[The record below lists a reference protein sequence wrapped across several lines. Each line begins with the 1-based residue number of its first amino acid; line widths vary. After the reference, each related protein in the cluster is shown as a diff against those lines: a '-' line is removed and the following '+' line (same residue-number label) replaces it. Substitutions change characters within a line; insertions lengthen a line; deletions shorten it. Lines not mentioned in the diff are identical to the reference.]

1 MASDARTK
9 IVLELA
15 AEFVEDH
22 VRTRSAQPF
31 GMAEVKRS
39 LGTRC
44 CRMQRWPWIS
54 GRLTSQ
60 WLADWLDRHPF
71 LLKQGS
77 GTTRGWRPG
86 INTGRPEAAIAAALL
101 GVA

>member
-31 GMAEVKRS
+31 GLAEVKHS
-39 LGTRC
+39 LGTLLREAEVAVDL
-44 CRMQRWPWIS
+44 RS
-54 GRLTSQ
+54 SDEQ
-60 WLADWLDRHPF
+60 WLSDWLDRHPL
-71 LLKQGS
+71 LLKRGS
-77 GTTRGWRPG
+77 GPQERGRRVSTQAPS
-86 INTGRPEAAIAAALL
+86 AAPRL
-101 GVA
+101 G

>member
-1 MASDARTK
+1 MGSDARTT

-31 GMAEVKRS
+31 EMAEVKRS
-39 LGTRC
+39 LGTMLQDAEVIVDLRSTDD
-44 CRMQRWPWIS
+44 RWL
-54 GRLTSQ
+54 G
-60 WLADWLDRHPF
+60 DWLDRHPF

-86 INTGRPEAAIAAALL
+86 INTGALKQR
-101 GVA
+101 

>member
-31 GMAEVKRS
+31 GMAEVRRS
-39 LGTRC
+39 LGTMLQDAEVTVDLR
-44 CRMQRWPWIS
+44 S
-54 GRLTSQ
+54 ADDQ

-86 INTGRPEAAIAAALL
+86 INTGALKQR
-101 GVA
+101 

>member
-1 MASDARTK
+1 MGADARAK

-39 LGTRC
+39 LGTMLQEADVALDLR
-44 CRMQRWPWIS
+44 S
-54 GRLTSQ
+54 ADEQ
-60 WLADWLDRHPF
+60 WLSDWLDRHPF

-77 GTTRGWRPG
+77 GPARAWKPG
-86 INTGRPEAAIAAALL
+86 LNTGAVRR
-101 GVA
+101 G

>member
-1 MASDARTK
+1 MANDARTK

-31 GMAEVKRS
+31 GMTEVKRS
-39 LGTRC
+39 LGT
-44 CRMQRWPWIS
+44 MLQDAAVAVDLMS
-54 GRLTSQ
+54 ADEQ
-60 WLADWLDRHPF
+60 WLTDWLDRHPF

-77 GTTRGWRPG
+77 GPARAWKPG
-86 INTGRPEAAIAAALL
+86 LNTGSLRR
-101 GVA
+101 G

>member
-31 GMAEVKRS
+31 GMAEVRRS
-39 LGTRC
+39 LGTMLQDAEVTVDLR
-44 CRMQRWPWIS
+44 PADD
-54 GRLTSQ
+54 Q

-77 GTTRGWRPG
+77 GSTRGWRPG
-86 INTGRPEAAIAAALL
+86 INTGALKQR
-101 GVA
+101 

>member
-31 GMAEVKRS
+31 GMAEVRRS
-39 LGTRC
+39 LGTMLQDAEVTVDLR
-44 CRMQRWPWIS
+44 PADD
-54 GRLTSQ
+54 Q

-86 INTGRPEAAIAAALL
+86 INTGALKQR
-101 GVA
+101 

>member
-31 GMAEVKRS
+31 GIAEVKRS
-39 LGTRC
+39 LGTMLQDAEMAVDLRSADE
-44 CRMQRWPWIS
+44 QS
-54 GRLTSQ
+54 LTE
-60 WLADWLDRHPF
+60 WLDRHPF
-71 LLKQGS
+71 LLKQGA
-77 GTTRGWRPG
+77 GAARGWRPG
-86 INTGRPEAAIAAALL
+86 INA
-101 GVA
+101 GVLKQR

>member
-22 VRTRSAQPF
+22 VRTQSAQPF

-39 LGTRC
+39 LGTLL
-44 CRMQRWPWIS
+44 QDAGVAVDLGS
-54 GRLTSQ
+54 TDDQ

-86 INTGRPEAAIAAALL
+86 INTGALKQR
-101 GVA
+101 

>member
-1 MASDARTK
+1 MAGDTRTR

-31 GMAEVKRS
+31 EMAEVKRS
-39 LGTRC
+39 LGTMLQDAEVAVDLR
-44 CRMQRWPWIS
+44 S
-54 GRLTSQ
+54 TDDQ
-60 WLADWLDRHPF
+60 WLADWLDRHPL

-77 GTTRGWRPG
+77 GTTRGWKPG
-86 INTGRPEAAIAAALL
+86 LNTGALTR
-101 GVA
+101 A

>member
-1 MASDARTK
+1 MAGDARTR

-39 LGTRC
+39 LGTMLREA
-44 CRMQRWPWIS
+44 QVVADLGPADDRWL
-54 GRLTSQ
+54 G
-60 WLADWLDRHPF
+60 DWLDRHPF
-71 LLKQGS
+71 LLRQGS
-77 GTTRGWRPG
+77 GAARGWRPG
-86 INTGRPEAAIAAALL
+86 LNTGALRPREP
-101 GVA
+101 

>member
-22 VRTRSAQPF
+22 VRTRCAQSF

-39 LGTRC
+39 LGT
-44 CRMQRWPWIS
+44 MLQDADVAVDLGPADD
-54 GRLTSQ
+54 G

-71 LLKQGS
+71 LLKQGA
-77 GTTRGWRPG
+77 GAARGWRPG
-86 INTGRPEAAIAAALL
+86 INTGVLKQR
-101 GVA
+101 

>member
-31 GMAEVKRS
+31 GMAEVRRS
-39 LGTRC
+39 LGTMLQDAEVTVDLR
-44 CRMQRWPWIS
+44 PADD
-54 GRLTSQ
+54 Q

-71 LLKQGS
+71 LLMQGS

-86 INTGRPEAAIAAALL
+86 INTGALKQR
-101 GVA
+101 

>member
-31 GMAEVKRS
+31 GMAEVKHS
-39 LGTRC
+39 LGGMLQDAEVTVDLR
-44 CRMQRWPWIS
+44 S
-54 GRLTSQ
+54 ADDQ
-60 WLADWLDRHPF
+60 WLTDWLDRHPF

-77 GTTRGWRPG
+77 GTTQGWKPG
-86 INTGRPEAAIAAALL
+86 LNSGALRQR
-101 GVA
+101 